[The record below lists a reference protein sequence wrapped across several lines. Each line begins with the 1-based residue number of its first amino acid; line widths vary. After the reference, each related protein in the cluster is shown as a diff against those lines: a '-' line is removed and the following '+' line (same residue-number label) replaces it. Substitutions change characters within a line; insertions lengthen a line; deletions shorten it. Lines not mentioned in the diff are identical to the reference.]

1 MNGKTD
7 IDGLFWKIALHD
19 DEDAFHTL
27 FTQFFTPLCVY
38 AMRYVSGKEVAED
51 IVQDTFLKL
60 WKNRKTMV
68 INTSGR
74 NFLVTYV
81 KNACIDYLRKCETE
95 QHYLQ
100 KSKKNAERLSEEVE
114 ELYSIAE
121 LESMLSAALAR
132 LPENIRKVFEMNRF
146 EGKTYA
152 TIAIEQNLSVK
163 TIEAYMSKA
172 LKLLRNELKDYL
184 SFAILFLW

>member
-27 FTQFFTPLCVY
+27 FTRFFTPLCVY
-38 AMRYVSGKEVAED
+38 ALRYVSGKEVAED
-51 IVQDTFLKL
+51 IIQDTFLKI
-60 WKNRKTMV
+60 WKNRKTMI

-74 NFLVTYV
+74 NFLVTNV
-81 KNACIDYLRKCETE
+81 KNACIDYLRKRETE
-95 QHYLQ
+95 QYYLQ
-100 KSKKNAERLSEEVE
+100 KSEENAKHLSEEAE
-114 ELYSIAE
+114 ELYSIVE
-121 LESMLSAALAR
+121 LESMLSAALAH

-152 TIAIEQNLSVK
+152 AIATEQNLSVK

-184 SFAILFLW
+184 SFAVLFLW